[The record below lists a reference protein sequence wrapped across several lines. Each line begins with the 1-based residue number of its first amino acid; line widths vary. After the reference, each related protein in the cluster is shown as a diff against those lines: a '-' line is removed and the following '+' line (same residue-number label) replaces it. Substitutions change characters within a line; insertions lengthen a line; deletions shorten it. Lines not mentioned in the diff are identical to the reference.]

1 MPDAKTSLDPKLY
14 YASDIDLTSSKAT
27 DLTVCEEVVGN
38 MFLSGCYNIYP
49 SPRRVQYDYRFIS

>member
-27 DLTVCEEVVGN
+27 DLTVCEEVMGN
-38 MFLSGCYNIYP
+38 MFLAGCQNIYA
-49 SPRRVQYDYRFIS
+49 SPRRVQYDCRFIS